1 MSEVNCYALAG
12 LLGAGTIGTASA
24 IEGTGVVALTIR
36 LAWLKCLTK

>member
-1 MSEVNCYALAG
+1 MKAKLIAIALAG

-24 IEGTGVVALTIR
+24 IGVLVLWSTIR